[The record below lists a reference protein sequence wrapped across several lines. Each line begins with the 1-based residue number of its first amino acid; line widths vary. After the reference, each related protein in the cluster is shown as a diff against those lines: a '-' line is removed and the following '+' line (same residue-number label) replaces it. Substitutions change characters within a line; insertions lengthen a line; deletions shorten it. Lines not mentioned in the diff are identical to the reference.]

1 MNKHILSTFISLAL
15 VGFIFSS
22 CSKEL
27 QAVNRNPNNLE
38 SPDANTMLSNTI
50 VTEFFNNAS
59 TAWTLGNGYCQY
71 ATFSQSYYNPSA
83 RYSPVTN
90 SPYWTAY
97 YEAAR
102 DANTLYGIGVK
113 NGNAWL
119 QALSLTLRSYAF
131 AQLTELW
138 GDIPF
143 TQALQGATGTYTPA
157 YDNQQ
162 TVYTDATLGII
173 PSLRRADSLLKA
185 NPGSEIL
192 GGDLLYS
199 LNMVSWRRFINA
211 LRLRY
216 LLRVSSKMDP
226 SAEMQAIVSDG
237 MLMQSAAQSAA
248 LALPT
253 TTPYDFPS
261 LTERSGDFAIKYMN
275 TLLYNVFTTTADSAR
290 IQAYFIKDQTNTS
303 QTGFNFSYYGGMP
316 LVVDATTTQV
326 AAASNFNGSFVS
338 GANKN
343 LIKARVI
350 TYSEQEFILAEA
362 ALKGY
367 ITTGTAQTYYN
378 NGVTGEFAE
387 LGYTDATGPNYLTH
401 TGVAFDNSSMAAS
414 LQQIITQK
422 WLININN
429 GFEGWIEFRR
439 TGYPALV
446 PGGSANLNNGAIPTR
461 FLYPTDE
468 VSINSKNYKAEVSSN
483 MGGTETTTYK
493 AWWER

>member
-1 MNKHILSTFISLAL
+1 MKYILSLA
-15 VGFIFSS
+15 VAAVFFTS

-27 QAVNRNPNNLE
+27 QRVNINPNNLE

-50 VTEFFNNAS
+50 VTEFFNDAS

-119 QALSLTLRSYAF
+119 QALALTLRSYAF

-143 TQALQGATGTYTPA
+143 TKALQGAAGSYTPA

-162 TVYTDATLGII
+162 TVYTDATLGIL

-185 NPGSEIL
+185 NTSPEIL
-192 GGDLLYS
+192 GGDLLYN
-199 LNMVSWRRFINA
+199 LNMTSWRRFINA

-237 MLMQSAAQSAA
+237 TLMQNAGQSAV
-248 LALPT
+248 LNLPT

-275 TLLYNVFTTTADSAR
+275 TLLYNTFVNTGDSAR
-290 IQAYFIKDQTNTS
+290 IQAYFIKDQSSAS
-303 QTGFNFSYYGGMP
+303 QTGFDFSYYGGMP
-316 LVVDATTTQV
+316 LVVDATATQV

-350 TYSEQEFILAEA
+350 TYAEQELILAEA
-362 ALKGY
+362 AVKGF
-367 ITTGTAQTYYN
+367 IGGDAQTYYN
-378 NGVTGEFAE
+378 NGVNGAFAE
-387 LGYTDATGPNYLTH
+387 IGITDATGSNYLGH
-401 TGVAFDNSSMAAS
+401 AGVAFDNSTTAAA

-422 WLININN
+422 WLVNINN

-468 VSINSKNYKAEVSSN
+468 VTINAKNYKTEVAN
-483 MGGTETTTYK
+483 MGGSEITTYK
-493 AWWER
+493 AWWEK